1 MLPAADHKKDHHRR
15 LLRHCNKAHRHKHLM
30 VVVVHW
36 EEVLLVGVV
45 HLVVV
50 HREEVHLVVV
60 VVHRKVQEVHKEAVQ
75 GQGEVAQLHKMAVVG
90 KEAAEAYRET
100 CDNSRRGYRSPMCYI
115 TI

>member
-1 MLPAADHKKDHHRR
+1 
-15 LLRHCNKAHRHKHLM
+15 M
-30 VVVVHW
+30 VVVHR
-36 EEVLLVGVV
+36 EEVLLVGAV

-50 HREEVHLVVV
+50 HQEEVHLVVV